1 MSNRNNK
8 KLKSYR
14 TYDTDDKSFVEK
26 DGRIW
31 IYKKLNNGT
40 EKFEQTS
47 YTPEDMN
54 NMIKDG
60 MGVVHYDS
68 FKTDGFPVYNVRY
81 GLGETPTPEEEAE
94 IQKMDEDI
102 EGEYR
107 CKSMGMEWVS
117 GHHRYRNGRRIAY
130 VAGHCR
136 KIASGHRRVR

>member
-1 MSNRNNK
+1 MSNK
-8 KLKSYR
+8 KYKSYR
-14 TYDTDDKSFVEK
+14 TYLMGNKAFVENN
-26 DGRIW
+26 GRI
-31 IYKKLNNGT
+31 YQKLNDER
-40 EKFEQTS
+40 EKFARTS

-54 NMIKDG
+54 DMIKDG
-60 MGVVHYDS
+60 TGKVEYNDFDMY
-68 FKTDGFPVYNVRY
+68 GFPVTMYEV
-81 GLGETPTPEEEAE
+81 GDTPTPEEEAE
-94 IQKMDEDI
+94 MQKMDEDI